1 MHKLLAAVFDILIR
15 NNIARYRGLD
25 LVINNDDS

>member
-1 MHKLLAAVFDILIR
+1 MHTLLAAVFDILIR
-15 NNIARYRGLD
+15 NNIARYSID